1 MCSFFASI
9 DQFATNPEKYTRR
22 CLQSG
27 TLAFQANE
35 RYRCCG
41 PRLRRSALRQEGHLA
56 SASSLA
62 RRRSP
67 PIPSRPPRADYQL
80 HCYILVLSGCLAGAT
95 VVLSTAKRLTRAC
108 GSPNCAG
115 SVIPLTS
122 RMWSRGCGSV
132 PSAHLSAQLSFESA
146 IRSHEAKWDRAPK
159 KRLVREDR
167 TDEFPG
173 RRALFIF
180 STKYDPT
187 KSNFDPHPRTER
199 PEARESWSPVGR
211 RVAAA
216 IGSPAPE
223 PGVF

>member
-1 MCSFFASI
+1 MPLCCARLLLRSI
-9 DQFATNPEKYTRR
+9 KSPPTPKSTQG

-27 TLAFQANE
+27 TLAFALQANE

-41 PRLRRSALRQEGHLA
+41 PRLRCSALRQEGHLA

-67 PIPSRPPRADYQL
+67 PISSRPPRADYQL

-180 STKYDPT
+180 SSLPDRARSSTC
-187 KSNFDPHPRTER
+187 HACMACRTTGFGL
-199 PEARESWSPVGR
+199 VR
-211 RVAAA
+211 RG
-216 IGSPAPE
+216 ISLRNS
-223 PGVF
+223 